1 MMFKHRIY
9 IIFILLALFFSCRK
23 DKPEVVQQNLISSLG
38 TNSVLVIN
46 EGNFMFSNASLTYIN
61 LSDDE
66 IIEDVFKSVNNQNLG
81 DVLQS
86 VYARNNLYYL
96 IVNNSSKIEIIDRN
110 SFKFKGTITG
120 LNSPRY
126 MLSVSNNKAYVS
138 DIYDNSIHIIDLN
151 SASKIGS
158 ISINAWTEQMTYV
171 YGKVFVTAPNRDY
184 LYVINA
190 EKDLIQDS
198 IFIQKNAYSIVQDKQ
213 SNIWVLSSG
222 NSNSGVTPKLY
233 KINPINLS
241 ILNVFEF
248 TLNDTPG
255 NLKISGFLDTLYFLN
270 KGVWQMPI
278 SSDITNAKKIIEQSS
293 SNFYGLGIHPQTH
306 EIFVADALDYVQKG
320 NVYRHKPNGEL
331 IKSYKV
337 GIIPS
342 DFIFE

>member
-1 MMFKHRIY
+1 MFKHRLY

-23 DKPEVVQQNLISSLG
+23 DKPEVVQQNLISSSG

-66 IIEDVFKSVNNQNLG
+66 VIEDVFKSVNYQNLG

-96 IVNNSSKIEIIDRN
+96 IVNNSSKIEIIDKK
-110 SFKFKGTITG
+110 SFKLQGTISG

-126 MLSVSNNKAYVS
+126 MLSVSNNKAYAS
-138 DIYDNSIHIIDLN
+138 DIYDNSIHILDLN
-151 SASKIGS
+151 TATKIGT

-184 LYVINA
+184 LYVLNA
-190 EKDLIQDS
+190 EKDIIQDS
-198 IFIQKNAYSIVQDKQ
+198 ILVQKNVYSIIQDKQ
-213 SNIWVLSSG
+213 SNIWVLSLGSSSLG
-222 NSNSGVTPKLY
+222 ITPKLY

-241 ILNVFEF
+241 VLNTYEF

-255 NLKISGFLDTLYFLN
+255 SLKINGSLDTLFFLN

-278 SSDITNAKKIIEQSS
+278 SSDITHAKKIIEQSN
-293 SNFYGLGIHPQTH
+293 SNFYGLGIHPQTG

-320 NVYRHKPNGEL
+320 NVYRYKPNGEL
-331 IKSYKV
+331 LKSYKV

-342 DFIFE
+342 DFIFD